1 MTIPRKIRLDL
12 MTPPEVAL
20 RAAMAAVEA
29 MPADTRLTN
38 ASVKV
43 GEALALVSDYVDEQ
57 MRGVSL
63 VYTAQCSQKSYDDQG
78 RCNDRCCPAAHS

>member
-43 GEALALVSDYVDEQ
+43 GEALADARSVA
-57 MRGVSL
+57 GVHRSVL
-63 VYTAQCSQKSYDDQG
+63 SEVV
-78 RCNDRCCPAAHS
+78 R